1 MRHAVSLITQPES
14 IQSGTNT
21 WRTLMGIEK
30 TDTIEEV
37 ARKVAEG
44 VEMVND

>member
-1 MRHAVSLITQPES
+1 
-14 IQSGTNT
+14 
-21 WRTLMGIEK
+21 MGIEK